1 MGDEHIMFILNVL
14 FIPVAVICIIGNVMT
29 LLCIYR
35 NVNLRNN
42 TFKFIGSMAAVDLTA
57 GLAYPVI
64 SYFSLS
70 GSMATLSGHVCAGIA
85 ALTLFPLWASASH
98 LLVIAVEKYIAVIY
112 PLRYHEFV
120 KDKYIMPVV
129 ISCWI
134 MSICVC
140 VLPIIWH
147 QEEPTSC
154 GLIQILPIGYTV
166 GFLSVPYWLVLLSML
181 YCYGKIFYEIH
192 RQERRRLAN
201 HVDDPESKESR
212 NGEKRAAIM
221 LSITLVAF
229 ILCYLPYSITIFE
242 ILVTGKITQLQETV
256 SLLVGFSNGA
266 INFVIYAL
274 TFSVIR
280 QTLRDML
287 CLKSSTNAVLPMTHQ

>member
-154 GLIQILPIGYTV
+154 WFNPDPTNRIHSRLP
-166 GFLSVPYWLVLLSML
+166 
-181 YCYGKIFYEIH
+181 
-192 RQERRRLAN
+192 
-201 HVDDPESKESR
+201 
-212 NGEKRAAIM
+212 KRA
-221 LSITLVAF
+221 
-229 ILCYLPYSITIFE
+229 
-242 ILVTGKITQLQETV
+242 
-256 SLLVGFSNGA
+256 LLVSSA
-266 INFVIYAL
+266 IYVIL
-274 TFSVIR
+274 LWKNI
-280 QTLRDML
+280 L
-287 CLKSSTNAVLPMTHQ
+287 